1 MKNIVYFIL
10 LFSCCCINAQDT
22 NSAFIKYFNKSVPIY
37 NNPINDDIKTIV
49 FQDSINETNY
59 YNLILIDK
67 SPLRFKVKLQA
78 YDYSPMIEGWIDK
91 DCVAV
96 FLRSNNKEGIIFLYE
111 KPSMQSEKYIV
122 SNISKPIT
130 VIDYKDNWFKI
141 AFIDNGKL
149 YIGWTNSYCPS
160 IYNSC
165 T

>member
-10 LFSCCCINAQDT
+10 LLSCSSINAQDA

-59 YNLILIDK
+59 YNLMFIDK

-78 YDYSPMIEGWIDK
+78 YDYSPVIEGWIDK
-91 DCVAV
+91 DCVGV
-96 FLRSNNKEGIIFLYE
+96 FLRSNNKEGTIFLYE
-111 KPSMQSEKYIV
+111 KPSVQSEKYIV
-122 SNISKPIT
+122 GNISLLVT
-130 VIDYKDNWFKI
+130 VIDYKDNWLKV

-149 YIGWTNSYCPS
+149 YIGWTNSYCSS

-165 T
+165 S